1 MTPAP
6 DRDHPSSLRRAL
18 AAEAVK
24 ATSTRS
30 LRWTFLAAAL
40 ITPVMAVFVGL
51 TGSLQPDDTVLG
63 GSLTG
68 APPAQIVFAAFG
80 AVVVSGEYSTGT
92 VRPTFAAVPRR
103 GVVLA
108 AKALLVGTAT
118 FVAGTVSAA
127 VALAAGSAL
136 LRGDGHVTGEP
147 FPALLGVGLSLAA
160 VAVLGVAVG
169 AVLRHS
175 AGAVAT
181 VVGIGLVPQLLAPL
195 FGDLQRWVA
204 GGSPLSAL
212 EKMTQTSDATV
223 EAVGSLGP
231 WPSLA
236 LVAAYAALA
245 MAGAG
250 AVMRARDV

>member
-1 MTPAP
+1 
-6 DRDHPSSLRRAL
+6 
-18 AAEAVK
+18 
-24 ATSTRS
+24 
-30 LRWTFLAAAL
+30 
-40 ITPVMAVFVGL
+40 
-51 TGSLQPDDTVLG
+51 
-63 GSLTG
+63 
-68 APPAQIVFAAFG
+68 
-80 AVVVSGEYSTGT
+80 
-92 VRPTFAAVPRR
+92 
-103 GVVLA
+103 
-108 AKALLVGTAT
+108 
-118 FVAGTVSAA
+118 
-127 VALAAGSAL
+127 
-136 LRGDGHVTGEP
+136 
-147 FPALLGVGLSLAA
+147 